1 MKKVFILTGEP
12 SGDKLASTVI
22 SKLRIQDPNIE
33 YLSVGG
39 THIKKLGIQS
49 IFDLKEI
56 TYLGFTSVLF
66 NIFKIRKKI
75 NKTVEEIIK
84 FNPDILFSVDS
95 PDFTLRV
102 AERVKQINTNI
113 KTIHYVAPQVW
124 VWRKNRVKKIK
135 KFIDHILL
143 LFSFEKKYFDDENI
157 KNTFVGHP
165 LIEKEEKAKTVL
177 NDLIKKDKKIISIF
191 PGSRKSETSVLL
203 PILLNFVK
211 LMNKKDF
218 SYSYVF
224 HATDENKE
232 FIVNHVKQT
241 DLNNIDVISDDN
253 IKSQILSN
261 SIFAVSK
268 SGTVSLQISSS
279 NVPSIIIYK
288 LSFINFMIFKLL
300 VNVKFANIINIIN
313 DKEVIPELLQKECNA
328 EEICR
333 SVIYFLKNP
342 KLIKKQLDECSKTL
356 EGIKSKTSSS
366 NEAASILSNYLL
378 LNLFSTSSL
387 PRDIIIS

>member
-1 MKKVFILTGEP
+1 MKKIFILTGEP

-22 SKLRIQDPNIE
+22 SKLMIQNQDVD

-56 TYLGFTSVLF
+56 TYLGFTSVLL
-66 NIFKIRKKI
+66 NIFKIRNKI
-75 NKTVEEIIK
+75 NKAVDEIIK

-102 AERVKQINTNI
+102 AEKVKKLNSNI

-143 LFSFEKKYFDDENI
+143 LFDFEKKYFDQENI

-165 LIEKEEKAKTVL
+165 LIEKNENVKAVL
-177 NDLIKKDKKIISIF
+177 NDLIPKDKRIISIF
-191 PGSRKSETSVLL
+191 PGSRKSEINILL
-203 PILLNFVK
+203 PILLDFIK
-211 LMNKKDF
+211 LMNKKEDI
-218 SYSYVF
+218 YSFVF
-224 HATDENKE
+224 HSTDDNKE
-232 FIVNHVKQT
+232 FIINQITKT
-241 DLNNIDVISDDN
+241 GLNNIDVASDEN

-288 LSFINFMIFKLL
+288 LSYINFMIFKLL

-313 DKEVIPELLQKECNA
+313 NREVIPELLQNECNA
-328 EEICR
+328 KEIFNT
-333 SVIYFLKNP
+333 VIYFLKNP
-342 KLIKKQLDECSKTL
+342 DLIKKQLNDCNKTL
-356 EGIKSKTSSS
+356 DGIKSKTSSS
-366 NEAASILSNYLL
+366 NESASILSKYLV
-378 LNLFSTSSL
+378 S
-387 PRDIIIS
+387 